1 MRVFAWKER
10 TTNKSLFLHIKRAI
24 AAQSTLTMQ
33 EDAPLSHLEQRI
45 IAEGRYKL
53 LRPFA
58 RGAHA
63 EIWEAQQSGFEGF
76 QRTVAM
82 KIVRITPE
90 IPDISRESLLREG
103 RLAAILNHPN
113 IVQIYDVGEE
123 NDLVYIAM
131 EYVRGLDL
139 RRCLLRHTQR
149 YNAPLPWPMVAGLG
163 ALIARGLYH
172 AHEQKDERGTPL
184 RIVHRD
190 IKPSNVLLSR
200 DGLVKLIDFGIA
212 KSFTLSSNRSLDFKG
227 TVAYVSPEQL
237 LAKEV
242 DHRSDLFSLGVLLY
256 EILAGTRPFGPK
268 GAAFGEIMHAILQ
281 SEVTPLRAYNPD
293 IPAVFDNLVLSLLDK
308 EPASR
313 PDSARDVFR
322 CLENLLRDEQHY
334 IHQEDYADFCETLF
348 QEHST
353 AVSEPPPA
361 PPDTAPNSPEHN
373 QQQTALSSGF
383 STLPSPPTET
393 VDYDQATTLLPGLR
407 LEDFLPPPEAI
418 PPADPDLSTDPQ
430 ALQRPPPSPH
440 LPSSRPRALS
450 PHESAQTTTQP
461 AVSSHKPAQTTTQ
474 PAAFSHESAQ
484 TATQPAVFP
493 AVSPHESA
501 QTTLQ
506 QAISSDEQD
515 EITHLAASAYLTS
528 SDTANLTYLKEDD
541 EGENTNANPSETS
554 DASEDAGDETSLS
567 HPSASIELPTF
578 VSSHSQGALPA
589 LAATLPDS
597 VVHLHKRPSS
607 VPYAQLPV
615 TPPHTHHVAHL
626 NETTQP
632 TDTTNQEQTDPSAVL
647 IGKLDPSEQTSRFFI
662 PPTEKALPQIDPVP
676 VLVGTISPESSPL
689 WNASPPTS
697 TRSTSSN
704 KPSTN
709 RPSPPPTSSP
719 FAHMP
724 SMTPRPM
731 QPPSSIASEP
741 TVITSTPSLLQ
752 KPGFWMFVITLSLLA
767 GGFVAWFLRKG

>member
-1 MRVFAWKER
+1 
-10 TTNKSLFLHIKRAI
+10 
-24 AAQSTLTMQ
+24 MQ

-149 YNAPLPWPMVAGLG
+149 YNAPLPWPIVAGLG

-242 DHRSDLFSLGVLLY
+242 DHRSDLFSLGVLFY
-256 EILAGTRPFGPK
+256 EILTGTRPFGPK

-281 SEVTPLRAYNPD
+281 SEVTPLRAHNSD
-293 IPAVFDNLVLSLLDK
+293 IPAILDDLVLSLLDK

-313 PDSARDVFR
+313 PDSAREVFR

-334 IHQEDYADFCETLF
+334 IHQEDYADFCDSLL
-348 QEHST
+348 QEHSPT
-353 AVSEPPPA
+353 VVSKPPTA
-361 PPDTAPNSPEHN
+361 PPDTDHDDHNEQQVDSSSHSP
-373 QQQTALSSGF
+373 LS
-383 STLPSPPTET
+383 PSAAVS
-393 VDYDQATTLLPGLR
+393 VDYYQATTHLPGLR
-407 LEDFLPPPEAI
+407 IEDFLPPPEAI
-418 PPADPDLSTDPQ
+418 SPADPDLTTDPNT
-430 ALQRPPPSPH
+430 LQRPIPPPQR
-440 LPSSRPRALS
+440 PSAHTLTIS
-450 PHESAQTTTQP
+450 PHESAQTTLQ
-461 AVSSHKPAQTTTQ
+461 
-474 PAAFSHESAQ
+474 
-484 TATQPAVFP
+484 P

-506 QAISSDEQD
+506 RAISSDEQD
-515 EITHLAASAYLTS
+515 ELTNLADSSYLTS
-528 SDTANLTYLKEDD
+528 SDTTNLTYLKEDD

-554 DASEDAGDETSLS
+554 DVSEDAGDETSLS
-567 HPSASIELPTF
+567 HPSAPNELPTF

-589 LAATLPDS
+589 LAAALSDGA
-597 VVHLHKRPSS
+597 VHSHKRPSS
-607 VPYAQLPV
+607 VSYAQLPV
-615 TPPHTHHVAHL
+615 TPPHSHHVAHL

-632 TDTTNQEQTDPSAVL
+632 THTTNQEQTDPSAVL

-662 PPTEKALPQIDPVP
+662 PPAEKALPQIDQVP
-676 VLVGTISPESSPL
+676 VLVGTISPDSSPL
-689 WNASPPTS
+689 LNPPSPTPS
-697 TRSTSSN
+697 RAAPYN

-709 RPSPPPTSSP
+709 RPMSLPASSP
-719 FAHMP
+719 FARMP

-731 QPPSSIASEP
+731 QPPPSVASDP
-741 TVITSTPSLLQ
+741 TVIANVPSLLQ

-767 GGFVAWFLRKG
+767 GGLVAWFLRKG